1 MRAMKRFPAFH
12 DRYPKEL
19 VACIESKGW
28 QAFTGIQEAAIIEL
42 PTNPGTPLP
51 DAILEA
57 ETSSG
62 KTEAVFLP
70 LLARISGKRRDE
82 ARGFSILYISPL
94 RALINDQVGRI
105 GPLAET
111 IGLDVH
117 RWHSGVGK
125 KEKDRARRQRKGIL
139 LTTPESI
146 EGFFLRIAHENPEI
160 EAISKVSAVVID
172 ELHAFF
178 DTARGRHLQSVL
190 HRLDELAGKKIP
202 RLGLSATLSDIDKI
216 AREVLRPKS
225 DVPIKFLRP
234 EKNARKIKIG
244 LKVFIAPDKED
255 ASTKGKKSLHVPLND
270 QFAKELMK
278 DFRRDT
284 RGLVFCNSR
293 GGVDLLQERASAITE
308 SSGLMFEAHHSSIPN
323 SKKELIERK
332 MRNEVPDP
340 PKQMV
345 VICTNTLELG
355 IDIGHVQR
363 VVQIDPTFTVA
374 ALRQRVGR
382 SGRRGDKGAEG
393 LIYIGER
400 ELTPDAHPLDRLRIK
415 TFQAISTM
423 QLSLEGSFEEPN
435 HADLHLSTLYHQ
447 VISVLREGHPK
458 KTEQLHRL
466 LVLDGPWH
474 GAPELADRAF
484 FARFLETMTE
494 TRLPM
499 VERVSDDEWRL
510 SASEELPR
518 PAYAVFSTPPEYTV
532 YFNAQPIG
540 HLPMTISYRVGDTFV
555 LANGRWRVLNVSD
568 HNRSLTVTK
577 ASSAGA
583 PRYGGAAQT
592 PSGLVA
598 ARMRAI
604 YRGEKSDEMEG
615 DETAGQMMKDGRRAF
630 KKFGLDKNRFLDHG
644 RDVILFPWCGSR
656 RAQTL
661 VLLLRREGMKA
672 SIQNFAIA
680 IEAASAADV
689 KTLLAEIRRQPL
701 PEADELAREARQL
714 QADRFDR
721 YLIPYHQR
729 LAFGRRFLAR
739 DGVKELVDELLAA
752 ETAAV

>member
-1 MRAMKRFPAFH
+1 
-12 DRYPKEL
+12 
-19 VACIESKGW
+19 
-28 QAFTGIQEAAIIEL
+28 
-42 PTNPGTPLP
+42 
-51 DAILEA
+51 LEA

-70 LLARISGKRRDE
+70 LLAWMSGKRRDE
-82 ARGFSILYISPL
+82 AKGFSLLYISPL

-105 GPLAET
+105 GPLAEAV
-111 IGLDVH
+111 GLDVH

-125 KEKDRARRQRKGIL
+125 KEKDRARRQRRGIL

-146 EGFFLRIAHENPEI
+146 EGFFVRIMHESPEI

-178 DTARGRHLQSVL
+178 DTARGRHLQSLL
-190 HRLDELAGKKIP
+190 HRLDLLAGRKIP
-202 RLGLSATLSDIDKI
+202 RLGLSATLSGIDEI

-234 EKNARKIKIG
+234 EKNARKIQIG
-244 LKVFIAPDKED
+244 LKVFIAPDRED
-255 ASTKGKKSLHVPLND
+255 ASNEGKRPSRLPLND
-270 QFAKELMK
+270 QFANQLIK

-293 GGVDLLQERASAITE
+293 GGVDLLQERASAIKG
-308 SSGLMFEAHHSSIPN
+308 SGALTFEAHHSSIPDA
-323 SKKELIERK
+323 KKEATERK
-332 MRNEVPDP
+332 MRNEVPDA

-355 IDIGHVQR
+355 IDIGQVQR
-363 VVQIDPTFTVA
+363 VVQIDPTYTVA

-382 SGRRGDKGAEG
+382 SGRRGDRGAEG
-393 LIYIGER
+393 LIYVGER
-400 ELTPDAHPLDRLRIK
+400 ELSTDAHPLDQLRIK
-415 TFQAISTM
+415 TFQAIATT
-423 QLSLEGSFEEPN
+423 QLSLDGSFEEPN

-458 KTEQLHRL
+458 TTEQLHRL

-474 GAPELADRAF
+474 AAPELSDRAF

-494 TRLPM
+494 IRFPL
-499 VERVSDDEWRL
+499 VERVSGDEWRL
-510 SASEELPR
+510 RESKEVSR

-555 LANGRWRVLNVSD
+555 LANGRWRVLNVND

-604 YRGEKSDEMEG
+604 YQGEKSHTIEG
-615 DETAGQMMKDGRRAF
+615 DETARQMMKEGRRAF
-630 KKFGLDKNRFLDHG
+630 KKFGLDKNRFLEHG
-644 RDVILFPWCGSR
+644 RDVILFPWAGSR

-672 SIQNFAIA
+672 SIENFAIA

-689 KTLLAEIRRQPL
+689 KMLLAEIRRQPL

-729 LAFGRRFLAR
+729 LAFGRRFLTR

-752 ETAAV
+752 EAAAV

>member
-1 MRAMKRFPAFH
+1 MKRFPPFH
-12 DRYPKEL
+12 DKYPKGL
-19 VACIESKGW
+19 VALVDSMGW
-28 QAFTGIQEAAIIEL
+28 QAFTGIQVAAITEL

-62 KTEAVFLP
+62 KTEAAFLP
-70 LLARISGKRRDE
+70 LLAWISGNRRDE
-82 ARGFSILYISPL
+82 AKGFSLLYISPL

-105 GPLAET
+105 GPLAKT

-125 KEKDRARRQRKGIL
+125 KEKDRARRHRNGIL
-139 LTTPESI
+139 LTTPESV

-160 EAISKVSAVVID
+160 EAICKVSAVVID

-178 DTARGRHLQSVL
+178 DTARGRHLQSLL
-190 HRLDELAGKKIP
+190 HRLDLLAGRKIP

-234 EKNARKIKIG
+234 DKNARKIKIG
-244 LKVFIAPDKED
+244 IKVFIAPDKED
-255 ASTKGKKSLHVPLND
+255 TSTGGRNPSRLPLFD
-270 QFAKELMK
+270 QFAKELVK

-293 GGVDLLQERASAITE
+293 GGVDLLQERASATTG
-308 SSGLMFEAHHSSIPN
+308 SNGLTFEAHHSSIPTAR
-323 SKKELIERK
+323 KELIERK

-355 IDIGHVQR
+355 IDIGQVQR

-382 SGRRGDKGAEG
+382 SGRRGDQGAEG

-400 ELTPDAHPLDRLRIK
+400 ELGPDAHPLDQLRIK
-415 TFQAISTM
+415 TFQAIATM

-447 VISVLREGHPK
+447 VISVLREGRPK
-458 KTEQLHRL
+458 TTEQLHRL
-466 LVLDGPWH
+466 LAIDGPWH
-474 GAPELADRAF
+474 SAPELVDRAF
-484 FARFLETMTE
+484 FVRFLETMTE
-494 TRLPM
+494 VRLPLI
-499 VERVSDDEWRL
+499 ERVSKEEWRL
-510 SASEELPR
+510 SSSEEVPR

-532 YFNAQPIG
+532 YFNGQPIG

-583 PRYGGAAQT
+583 PRYGGTAQT

-598 ARMRAI
+598 DRMRAI
-604 YRGEKSDEMEG
+604 YSGEKAYTTEA
-615 DETAGQMMKDGRRAF
+615 DETASQMLKEGRRAF
-630 KKFGLDKNRFLDHG
+630 KKFGLHKNRFLDHG

-672 SIQNFAIA
+672 SIENFAIA

-689 KTLLAEIRRQPL
+689 KKLLTEIRRQPL

-729 LAFGRRFLAR
+729 LAFGRRFLTR

-752 ETAAV
+752 EAAAV